1 MVLLRVTLFI
11 ILMLLFSAYAG
22 QTLRTVTSSK
32 WVWWVYLLLCALVLI
47 NFFTQFLDIYNIQ
60 KESAR
65 TNAFG
70 YLIILLV
77 FQAIVVVFLS
87 IRIFFVVLERLS
99 LFLFLKWDLF
109 GWVEEN
115 LSAR

>member
-11 ILMLLFSAYAG
+11 LLMLLFSAYAG

-32 WVWWVYLLLCALVLI
+32 WVWWVYLSLCALILI
-47 NFFTQFLDIYNIQ
+47 NFFTQFLDIYNTQ

-87 IRIFFVVLERLS
+87 IEDIFRGFRAIIAFFVP
-99 LFLFLKWDLF
+99 
-109 GWVEEN
+109 
-115 LSAR
+115 